1 MSKPLYEQD
10 EHKEDSVKR
19 KRFLWRINIFFFAVF
34 VLFSALIIRL
44 AIIQFVE
51 GKDLKAQEQRR
62 TESNSVIPPVRG
74 NIMDKDGQ
82 LIAFSRTVQ
91 SLYFQVGGRNSSKK
105 DRQEVVDM
113 AKKLSEALAK
123 FTKSGETPMSTEEI
137 LAAMDPGFD
146 MELKT
151 KAPKSAYSE
160 PRKVKADLS
169 KEEVAYLMEHR
180 DEFKGIDILEES
192 IREYQHFD
200 DRPFAAQL
208 IGYMKVFGSAKNKD
222 GGKEKY
228 QTIKEGYTNG
238 EEVGFD
244 GIEFMYQ
251 DELRGKEGSKTYPVN
266 SIGKITGK
274 PEITPPVKGNNLF
287 LTIKKDVQMDAQ
299 KAVEEQLSALKTN
312 AALRNKARASTQN
325 PRSAF
330 VVAIEVDTGKVVAMV
345 NYPDYDTNV
354 WKGGRI
360 KPEDYNKVGKFINN
374 GSIRTMY
381 GDYPDNELNKHPSS
395 IVYLGSV
402 IKPLSVLVGF
412 KEGLFNPNTIYQDT
426 GVFTFGKDKRT
437 IRNAPGVPTGSIN
450 AQMALKNSSN
460 TFMSEMI
467 GMGMYRKY
475 GNNENDKSLQV
486 LDSYY
491 KQFGLGTLTGSG
503 LPSEYPGSSEFLN
516 TKNDSVM
523 DNIVRASWGQKGKY
537 STLQLAQYAATLASR
552 GKRMQPQFVDKIT
565 DIDGNV
571 VQGFEPKEM
580 PKEDGSP
587 DVTLS
592 ETEWQSIIG
601 GMRSNAYINAQ
612 GTSIDTLPYDVAR
625 KTGTSTEQYGG
636 KTVDNGVFISFA
648 PRNNPKL
655 AVAVVVPEGGYGS
668 WSAAPIAAKIY
679 ESYDKNVGGLSQPAK
694 E

>member
-19 KRFLWRINIFFFAVF
+19 KRFLRRINIFFFAVF
-34 VLFSALIIRL
+34 ALFSALIIRL

-51 GKDLKAQEQRR
+51 GKELKAQEQRR

-82 LIAFSRTVQ
+82 LIAYSRTVQ
-91 SLYFQVGGRNSSKK
+91 SLYYQVGGRSSSKK
-105 DRQEVVDM
+105 DREVVLGI
-113 AKKLSEALAK
+113 AEKLQEALAK
-123 FTKSGETPMSTEEI
+123 FAKPGETPMSTEEI
-137 LAAMDPGFD
+137 LTAMDPGFD
-146 MELKT
+146 IELKA
-151 KAPKSAYSE
+151 KSPKQAYSE
-160 PRKVKADLS
+160 PRKVKSDLS
-169 KEEVAYLMEHR
+169 KEEVAYLLEHR

-192 IREYQHFD
+192 IREYEHFD
-200 DRPFAAQL
+200 NRPFAAQL
-208 IGYMKVFGSAKNKD
+208 VGYMRVFGSAKNKE
-222 GGKEKY
+222 GGKPKY
-228 QTIKEGYTNG
+228 QSIQEGYTNV

-244 GIEFMYQ
+244 GIEYMYQ
-251 DELRGKEGSKTYPVN
+251 EMLRGKEGSKTYPVN
-266 SIGKITGK
+266 SLGKITGK
-274 PEITPPVKGNNLF
+274 PEITPPIKGNNLF

-299 KAVEEQLSALKTN
+299 KAVEEQLNALKTN
-312 AALRNKARASTQN
+312 GTLRKNARASSQN
-325 PRSAF
+325 PRSGFA
-330 VVAIEVDTGKVVAMV
+330 VAMEVDTGKVVAMV
-345 NYPDYDTNV
+345 SYPDYDTNL
-354 WKGGRI
+354 WSGGMN
-360 KPEDYNKVGKFINN
+360 PEVYDKLKKYVNN
-374 GSIRTMY
+374 GAIRTMY

-395 IVYLGSV
+395 IVYSGSV

-412 KEGLFNPNTIYQDT
+412 KEGLFTPNSVYYDS
-426 GVFTFGKDKRT
+426 GVFLFGKDKRT

-475 GNNENDKSLQV
+475 GNNENEKSLEV
-486 LDSYY
+486 FDSYL
-491 KQFGLGTLTGSG
+491 KQFGLGTLTGSE
-503 LPSEYPGSSEFLN
+503 LPDEYPGSSEFLN

-537 STLQLAQYAATLASR
+537 TTLQLAQYAATLANR
-552 GKRMQPQFVDKIT
+552 GKRMQPQFVEKIT
-565 DIDGNV
+565 DTDGNV
-571 VQGFEPKEM
+571 VQTFEPKEA
-580 PKEDGSP
+580 PKEDGAP

-592 ETEWQSIIG
+592 ESEWQSIIG
-601 GMRSNAYINAQ
+601 GMRSNAFLNAQ
-612 GTSIDTLPYDVAR
+612 GTKIDTLPYDVAR
-625 KTGTSTEQYGG
+625 KTGTSTELYAG

-668 WSAAPIAAKIY
+668 WSAAPIAAKIF
-679 ESYDKNVGGLSQPAK
+679 ESYDKHVGGLSQPVK